1 MMSVFLFKMAQLGVL
16 AVLTVFISDFRQKK
30 GMVPL
35 VGEKWTSLL
44 KITYLIPLAAYVDI
58 LLSMRSVAPLD
69 YAALAMTLLG
79 TFLVVRSRR
88 DLAAGHTWS
97 GYRMEAEAFTARG
110 IYAWIRHPL
119 YAGIFVVV
127 SGSLCSI
134 LPRIDLSLSL
144 ALPVAALVCISYV
157 LCFLVF
163 TARRETV
170 LLLERFGAPFR
181 RYRES
186 VHPFLPLKRYVPA
199 ANDRGEMRPPSNRL
213 RTSRAVDNTPH
224 FPQRDDVSRC

>member
-1 MMSVFLFKMAQLGVL
+1 
-16 AVLTVFISDFRQKK
+16 
-30 GMVPL
+30 
-35 VGEKWTSLL
+35 
-44 KITYLIPLAAYVDI
+44 
-58 LLSMRSVAPLD
+58 
-69 YAALAMTLLG
+69 MTLLG

-144 ALPVAALVCISYV
+144 ALPVAARNRPSPGKI
-157 LCFLVF
+157 
-163 TARRETV
+163 RRS
-170 LLLERFGAPFR
+170 LPALPGER
-181 RYRES
+181 S
-186 VHPFLPLKRYVPA
+186 PLPA
-199 ANDRGEMRPPSNRL
+199 AEEIRAGRERSRGNAPAEQPAPDLPRRRQHAALSA
-213 RTSRAVDNTPH
+213 T
-224 FPQRDDVSRC
+224 